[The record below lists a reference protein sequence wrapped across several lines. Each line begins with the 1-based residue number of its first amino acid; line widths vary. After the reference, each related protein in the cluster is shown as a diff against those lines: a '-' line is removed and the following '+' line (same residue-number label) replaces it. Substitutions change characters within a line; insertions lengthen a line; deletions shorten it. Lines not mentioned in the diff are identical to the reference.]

1 MKTKKFL
8 AVLLI
13 GLFIIPLIACG
24 GNKTITSTDFEG
36 EIISMYPKTT
46 ESLVDNEV
54 EGLKM
59 GFQFITDGKN
69 LEFYEFDKNSKEY
82 KKIEKEGKLTIK
94 ETGEKITK
102 DLTIKNGYAIVIS
115 KDYPKY
121 NEIMALFKK
130 LE

>member
-1 MKTKKFL
+1 MKAKKFL
-8 AVLLI
+8 AVLLM
-13 GLFIIPLIACG
+13 GLFIIPLIACD

-54 EGLKM
+54 EGLKT

-69 LEFYEFDKNSKEY
+69 WKFYEFDKNSKEY
-82 KKIEKEGKLTIK
+82 KKIEKETIK
-94 ETGEKITK
+94 EKGKKITK
-102 DLTIKNGYAIVIS
+102 DLTIKNGYAIVIP

-121 NEIMALFKK
+121 DEIMKLFEK